1 MRAYQ
6 SVFALISAVWFLQLA
21 GGILGI
27 VTPLGLQTMGLN
39 TTWIG
44 VIAALHATGFMIGA
58 AYAPRII
65 RRIGNIRC
73 FSVAAAICGIGSLL
87 LFLAPTAT
95 GWALV
100 RVFQGIGFAMM
111 FTAAEAWLGEAIEP
125 EQRGGVMG
133 FYHVIAKLALFTGP
147 VLVIGYSAMDPG
159 NYILAGIFLASALI
173 PICLTYQ
180 PEPSRAEV
188 EPQSV
193 RSLVR
198 RVPSAAIG
206 VFLAGVIN
214 TGTLALLPI
223 FAGAFALGG
232 QETNFVVLTYAV
244 ANAGG
249 LISQWPIGRL
259 SDYIDRRTVI
269 AAMAVVSGA
278 AAIALGMMSDDISQ
292 LVMLGL
298 LALWGA
304 GSLSFYG
311 ISVAHGIDRVRTEE
325 VTELMSG
332 LLFVWATGSVVG
344 PIVSGLAMR
353 AGFGAPGLFLA
364 AGALLFVLAASML
377 VRRAAKAG
385 PKDAAQED
393 WNLTAPMSVA
403 GAELDP
409 RAPDDLLS

>member
-1 MRAYQ
+1 MRAYR
-6 SVFALISAVWFLQLA
+6 SAFALISAVWFLQLA

-27 VTPLGLQTMGLN
+27 VTPLGLQDMGLN

-44 VIAALHATGFMIGA
+44 IIAALHAAGFMIGA

-73 FSVAAAICGIGSLL
+73 FSVAAAICGIGSLCL
-87 LFLAPTAT
+87 YLAPTAT
-95 GWALV
+95 GWTVV
-100 RVFQGIGFAMM
+100 RILQGIGFAMM

-133 FYHVIAKLALFTGP
+133 FYHVVAKLALFTGP
-147 VLVIGYSAMDPG
+147 VLVIGYSALDPG

-180 PEPSRAEV
+180 PEPSRDEV

-223 FAGAFALGG
+223 YAGTYALNG
-232 QETNFVVLTYAV
+232 QETYFVVLTYAV

-249 LISQWPIGRL
+249 LISQWPFGRL
-259 SDYIDRRTVI
+259 SDHVDRRSVI
-269 AAMAVVSGA
+269 AGMAVSSGA
-278 AAIALGMMSDDISQ
+278 AALGLGLMSGDISQ
-292 LVMLGL
+292 PVMLAL

-311 ISVAHGIDRVRTEE
+311 ISVAHGIDRVRSED
-325 VTELMSG
+325 VTQLMSG
-332 LLFVWATGSVVG
+332 LLFVWAAGSVIG
-344 PIVSGLAMR
+344 PIASGLAMR
-353 AGFGAPGLFLA
+353 AGFGAAGLFLL
-364 AGALLFVLAASML
+364 AGVLLLILAASML
-377 VRRAAKAG
+377 VRRASKAG
-385 PKDAAQED
+385 PTDAAQED
-393 WNLTAPMSVA
+393 WSLTAPMSVA
-403 GAELDP
+403 GADLDP